1 MKVVKGCFKG
11 LLLALVAGFAAT
23 DARAVEKNPTWGRVS
38 RTMERLE
45 RSTAERP
52 ETVRVLFYG
61 QSIVAQGWGIKYL
74 IPALQKRYP
83 TVKFVAECRA
93 IGGYQS
99 ESLIK
104 TAEADLYPFYP
115 DILFFH
121 VYGSTKKYEE
131 IIRRVRTRTTSDIV
145 LWTSHLNRKE
155 GESVEKI
162 RELLAHP
169 DPRSLDIRRIADTH
183 GCMFVDMRTK
193 WCRML
198 LEKNILSGELLKDGV
213 HMKPETLPTYSEMIC
228 EDLLAGGTLVANPAA
243 GRVET
248 VPGARRLEF
257 VGNRVVAVSDGR
269 TGAAYDVFLDG
280 RRTTEWR
287 EMWTMTRASKGPAK
301 RSWNPVLDRIDMG
314 TAAPCREQ
322 WTMTFLAGG
331 AEDGTAVPFSL
342 KGSVTGEDGTGWST
356 NRFVSTSG
364 RVVIE
369 PSYWM
374 AKFWWGYH
382 KVKPEAG
389 YEVRWECL
397 PMVEETY
404 APGEKGTM
412 SVLVQ
417 NCPNGRHVLELRPR
431 QKGPLGIASFTVCA
445 PRSE

>member
-1 MKVVKGCFKG
+1 MTDKGMIAGK
-11 LLLALVAGFAAT
+11 LAVLLVAVAGVMS
-23 DARAVEKNPTWGRVS
+23 ARSAEKNPTWGRIS

-45 RSTAERP
+45 RSTAEQP

-74 IPALQKRYP
+74 IPELQKRYP

-93 IGGYQS
+93 IGGYQA

-115 DILFFH
+115 DLLFFH

-145 LWTSHLNRKE
+145 LWTSHLNRTE

-162 RELLAHP
+162 RALLAHP
-169 DPRSLDIRRIADTH
+169 DQRSLDIRRIAGAY
-183 GCMFVDMRTK
+183 GCMFVDMRAK

-213 HMKPETLPTYSEMIC
+213 HMLPTTLPTYSEMIS
-228 EDLLAGGTLVANPAA
+228 EDILAGGTLASNPAA

-257 VGNRVVAVSDGR
+257 VGNRVVAFGDGQ
-269 TGAAYDVFLDG
+269 TGTVYDVFLDG

-287 EMWTMTRASKGPAK
+287 EMWTMTRASKGPSK

-314 TAAPCREQ
+314 SAVPRRET

-342 KGSVTGEDGTGWST
+342 RGTVTGEDGTGWST
-356 NRFVSTSG
+356 NRFVSASN

-374 AKFWWGYH
+374 SKFWWGYH

-389 YEVRWECL
+389 YEVRWECV
-397 PMVEETY
+397 PMVEEPY
-404 APGEKGTM
+404 APGPKGTM

-431 QKGPLGIASFTVCA
+431 QEGPLGIASLTVCA
-445 PRSE
+445 PEAK

>member
-1 MKVVKGCFKG
+1 MKS
-11 LLLALVAGFAAT
+11 LLLGLVTCVVAVTAWSAT
-23 DARAVEKNPTWGRVS
+23 KNPTWGRIS

-61 QSIVAQGWGIKYL
+61 QSIVAQGWGLKYL

-93 IGGYQS
+93 IGGYQA

-115 DILFFH
+115 DLLFFH
-121 VYGSTKKYEE
+121 VYGSTAKYEE
-131 IIRRVRTRTTSDIV
+131 IIRRVRTRTTADIV

-162 RELLAHP
+162 RELLSHP
-169 DPRSLDIRRIADTH
+169 DQRSLDIRRIADTH

-193 WCRML
+193 WCKML
-198 LEKNILSGELLKDGV
+198 LEKNILSGELLNDGV
-213 HMKPETLPTYSEMIC
+213 HMKQTTLPTYSEMIV
-228 EDLLAGGTLVANPAA
+228 EDILAGGSLGANPAA
-243 GRVET
+243 GQVTEM
-248 VPGARRLEF
+248 PGARRLEF
-257 VGNRVVAVSDGR
+257 VGNRVVAIGDGQ
-269 TGAAYDVFLDG
+269 TGAEYDVYLDG
-280 RRTTEWR
+280 RRTTDWP

-301 RSWNPVLDRIDMG
+301 RSWNPVLDRIDIG
-314 TAAPCREQ
+314 TAAPCREK
-322 WTMTFLAGG
+322 WTMTFLAG
-331 AEDGTAVPFSL
+331 AKEDGTSVPFSVR
-342 KGSVTGEDGTGWST
+342 GSVTGEDGTGWST

-382 KVKPEAG
+382 KVKPETG
-389 YEVRWECL
+389 YEVTWECV
-397 PMVEETY
+397 PMIEEAY
-404 APGEKGTM
+404 APGAKGEM
-412 SVLVQ
+412 AVLVQ
-417 NCPNGRHVLELRPR
+417 NCPNGRHVLELRS
-431 QKGPLGIASFTVCA
+431 KKDGPLGFAAFRIDA
-445 PRSE
+445 PKAE